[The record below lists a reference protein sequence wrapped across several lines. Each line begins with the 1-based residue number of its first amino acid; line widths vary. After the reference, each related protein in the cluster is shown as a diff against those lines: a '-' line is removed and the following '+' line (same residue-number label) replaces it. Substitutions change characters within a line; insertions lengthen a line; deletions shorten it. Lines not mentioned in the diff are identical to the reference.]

1 MPINLKSL
9 VNAATDF
16 VYHEEKG
23 EYKGMTIFEKRKRLA
38 EARERMESI
47 EQKNIEISQAAD
59 SSEETLLEAADVLIS
74 DSNRI
79 AKAVTAIVKE
89 EEFVEMDDGE
99 KISAMSMIQE
109 NIDEIQEYIP
119 RLREELGM
127 KNHTKGLQLPK
138 MADGRTMDLSDWFRF
153 MDRDATKFRADILL
167 LMGSLST
174 LVTPEN
180 HLDTVD
186 KNQFAKD
193 AVHSITT
200 FVSFLKAAGVTDEQ
214 FAEAIENEN
223 KMES

>member
-1 MPINLKSL
+1 
-9 VNAATDF
+9 
-16 VYHEEKG
+16 
-23 EYKGMTIFEKRKRLA
+23 MTIFEKRQKLA
-38 EARERMESI
+38 EARERRESI
-47 EQKNIEISQAAD
+47 EQENIEISQSAD
-59 SSEETLLEAADVLIS
+59 SSEETLLEAADILIS
-74 DSNRI
+74 DSNRV

-89 EEFVEMDDGE
+89 EENVEMDDG
-99 KISAMSMIQE
+99 KQVPAMELIRD

-119 RLREELGM
+119 RLLEELGM
-127 KNHTKGLQLPK
+127 KSSVKGTFPLPK
-138 MADGRTMDLSDWFRF
+138 MANGRSMDISDWFRF
-153 MDRDATKFRADILL
+153 MDRDTAKFRADILL

-180 HLDTVD
+180 HLDTGD